1 MNQEINEL
9 EEGILLDQPDVK
21 AIYFSPT
28 GATKAVIENIS
39 CGLNQ
44 NNPIKVNLSNVEE
57 RNNFF
62 SNFEHFVDST
72 DFFLIGLPV
81 YFGRIPGFLIE
92 HFQQIDGKGKSAIA
106 VVVYGNRGP
115 GIALNQLVILLN
127 QCNFKI
133 VGAGTFI
140 GEHALSSV
148 FPIALGRPDEHDVS
162 LATEF
167 GAQIYEARD
176 KLKGIKGEDVPG
188 KLDALLRITPEKPPK
203 PTVHLEKCIDC
214 GLCVQSCPMGIIDSE
229 TKLYKNKAA
238 EKLCLG
244 CMSCVKVCPQG
255 ARSVEFSS
263 PMKYITGKLFLKEAL
278 NSRKEP
284 FTLLKNT

>member
-1 MNQEINEL
+1 
-9 EEGILLDQPDVK
+9 LDQPDIK
-21 AIYFSPT
+21 AVYFSPT
-28 GATKAVIENIS
+28 GGTKAVIENIS
-39 CGLNQ
+39 YGLNQ
-44 NNPIKVNLSNVEE
+44 HNPVRVNLSNVDE
-57 RNNFF
+57 RNVFF
-62 SNFEHFVDST
+62 SNFGRFVDNT

-92 HFQQIDGKGKSAIA
+92 HFKQIDGKGKSAIA

-115 GIALNQLVILLN
+115 GIALNQLVTLLN
-127 QCNFKI
+127 HIGFKVKG
-133 VGAGTFI
+133 VGSFV
-140 GEHALSSV
+140 GEHALSSI
-148 FPIALGRPDEHDVS
+148 FPIAVGRPDEHDLS

-167 GAQIYEARD
+167 GAQIFEAGN
-176 KLKGIKGEDVPG
+176 KLKEIKDEDVPG
-188 KLDALLRITPEKPPK
+188 KLDALLRITPEMPPK

-244 CMSCVKVCPQG
+244 CMCCVKVCPQG
-255 ARSVEFSS
+255 ARSVEFSF
-263 PMKYITGKLFLKEAL
+263 PMKYLTGKLFLKEAL

-284 FTLLKNT
+284 FTLLKGPEE